1 MQDLAPPP
9 ATLLDATGAPQKGAY
24 AGRIASAEFKGARL
38 GGWRKKAWRYAGVF
52 RDDLAI
58 GAAIADLGYLGL
70 TFVYVAE
77 GGRFYECA
85 WKSPAAAGMRVG
97 AADGTSVALA
107 PGRTVTLATTRTGGV
122 TVSLALPGI
131 RADLDIEGG
140 TTPLTVVSDVGG
152 VTGRTGMTVKSAGLL
167 TRGTLCVQ
175 GRSYTLDDARAC
187 LDFTQAL
194 FPRRTV
200 WSWAT
205 AGGIAADGRPVGFNL
220 ARGVHDDAHGRF
232 SENAL
237 WLDGTP
243 AALPAVTFTAAP
255 GATPWTIR
263 SADGA
268 VDLSFQPRG
277 ERAEDVNFL
286 ILSSRYRQPFG
297 SFTGRLRDARGREVR
312 VEGLPGV
319 TEDHAALW

>member
-107 PGRTVTLATTRTGGV
+107 PGRMVTLATTRAGGV

-140 TTPLTVVSDVGG
+140 ATPLTVVSDVGG
-152 VTGRTGMTVKSAGLL
+152 VAGRTGMTVKSAGLL

-200 WSWAT
+200 WSWA
-205 AGGIAADGRPVGFNL
+205 AGRWASTWRAASTMTR
-220 ARGVHDDAHGRF
+220 
-232 SENAL
+232 
-237 WLDGTP
+237 
-243 AALPAVTFTAAP
+243 TAASARTRCGWTGRRRRSLRSPSPQRP
-255 GATPWTIR
+255 GP
-263 SADGA
+263 
-268 VDLSFQPRG
+268 PRG
-277 ERAEDVNFL
+277 PSAAPTARWTCA
-286 ILSSRYRQPFG
+286 SSR
-297 SFTGRLRDARGREVR
+297 
-312 VEGLPGV
+312 
-319 TEDHAALW
+319 AASAPRM